1 MLYAN
6 HEFFE
11 QSAYPIEKAI
21 DTMGAGDSLITT
33 FMVGYLDR
41 KKKGSMMM
49 WQQREHKRGCKVC
62 CKSMS
67 DGRCIWTWKRSSDRC
82 PENEIKE

>member
-41 KKKGSMMM
+41 KKKGMHDDVAIKES
-49 WQQREHKRGCKVC
+49 CKVC